1 MSANR
6 HLADAVSQAVTLDGE
21 LCALIEMARA
31 GQRIGLDELS
41 HIRRTVRYVLTHAAL
56 AKVEAQRDNES
67 QPQRTVKLDP
77 ECTTYIADWEAD
89 LIAKDCDCRG
99 LCDGVTVD
107 GINTQGR
114 RCVLP
119 KEL

>member
-21 LCALIEMARA
+21 ISVLIDMARA
-31 GQRIGLDELS
+31 GHRIGLDELS

-56 AKVEAQRDNES
+56 AKVEAQRDHES
-67 QPQRTVKLDP
+67 QPERTVKLDP
-77 ECTTYIADWEAD
+77 ECTQYIAEWKADIEAK
-89 LIAKDCDCRG
+89 ACDCRG

-107 GINTQGR
+107 GINTQGQ